1 MRVTL
6 EEWLAASQAKT
17 HKTSKNE
24 IASLLKAADRDLA
37 DSQLAGL
44 SLDRKFT
51 TAYSAALLTAT
62 AALAA
67 TGYRAPQEG
76 HHYWSIQSLAFTIG
90 AVPATINL
98 FDAFRRKRN
107 IADYETVGLISAAEA
122 KSTLALA
129 RSLRV
134 EAAAWLKKNH
144 GALIGE

>member
-6 EEWLAASQAKT
+6 TEWLAGSQAKP

-24 IASLLKAADRDLA
+24 IASLLAAADRDLA
-37 DSQLAGL
+37 DSQLTGL
-44 SLDRKFT
+44 SLDRKFA
-51 TAYSAALLTAT
+51 TAYGAALLAAT

-76 HHYWSIQSLAFTIG
+76 HHYWTIQSLAFTIG
-90 AVPATINL
+90 TGAVTINR

-122 KSTLALA
+122 GSMLTLAQ
-129 RSLRV
+129 SLRV
-134 EAAAWLKKNH
+134 EAIEWLKKNYP
-144 GALIGE
+144 ALVGE